1 MQRVVDVKQK
11 TPLFPVEGKFCL
23 VSFHSFCTFVFRN
36 LCAVDEV
43 NANFTRVLA
52 KF

>member
-1 MQRVVDVKQK
+1 MQKVVDVKQK
-11 TPLFPVEGKFCL
+11 TPLSPVQGKFCL
-23 VSFHSFCTFVFRN
+23 VSFHSFCTFLFRN

-43 NANFTRVLA
+43 NANFRRVLS